1 MNMQKLHVDDFVIH
15 TPTKRLGTI
24 VKLEEATADVRIEDK
39 ENGKIIS
46 SVVVTVPKVELKIIS
61 SLKTAEELAKKLA
74 QTTKNTTETISKGY
88 TKFAKKGEDN
98 MILKVTKTVEAM
110 VELIATTSKG
120 TSDLLKYT
128 NLLLEKVDNAKEKEL
143 KVGFPAS
150 EMDKTVAMVDALTD
164 TNYFINGSF
173 VEIAIKP
180 TKKVAKHKLFEQ
192 VKEFHTVG
200 GHPVAKE
207 VTPMTLER
215 VTDRCGY
222 TVEELVEFAHAIS
235 KNESEFLSYVY
246 NIKDTVRSETREYMT
261 QLNSFK
267 GQELALKQADA
278 LDKQHKLVLELFKEI
293 NMPSVEFADIV
304 HEANM
309 TKFYKDE
316 NGNYYAKRRESDG
329 KIMKSPDFVAPEPK
343 IKKLVNS
350 ILEKGAA
357 DES

>member
-1 MNMQKLHVDDFVIH
+1 MNMQKLNVDDFVIH

-24 VKLEEATADVRIEDK
+24 VKLDEATADIRIEDK
-39 ENGKIIS
+39 ENDKTIS

-61 SLKTAEELAKKLA
+61 SLKTVEELAKKLA
-74 QTTKNTTETISKGY
+74 QTTKNTAESVSKEY
-88 TKFAKKGEDN
+88 TKFVKKGEDN

-110 VELIATTSKG
+110 VELIAVTSKG
-120 TSDLLKYT
+120 TNDLLKYT
-128 NLLLEKVDNAKEKEL
+128 DLLLEKIDNAKEKEL
-143 KVGFPAS
+143 KVKFPKN

-180 TKKVAKHKLFEQ
+180 TKKIAKHKLFEQ

-200 GHPVAKE
+200 GHPVATE
-207 VTPMTLER
+207 ITPMTLER
-215 VTDRCGY
+215 VTDRSGY

-235 KNESEFLSYVY
+235 TNESDFLKYVY
-246 NIKDTVRSETREYMT
+246 NIKDTVRSETRKYMT
-261 QLNSFK
+261 QLNSFTNK
-267 GQELALKQADA
+267 ELALKQADA
-278 LDKQHKLVLELFKEI
+278 LDKQHKAILDLFKEI
-293 NMPSVEFADIV
+293 GMPSDKFADIV
-304 HEANM
+304 HKANM

-316 NGNYYAKRRESDG
+316 NGNYYAKRRKSDG

-343 IKKLVNS
+343 IKKLVSS

-357 DES
+357 NEN